1 MICWWQSAYHWCMMH
16 DDACLVFQSKSVTDI
31 EINTQILNK
40 YFPNIWDWFADN
52 KLSIQFGED
61 KTNSIHIPSKRNI
74 KKLQKL
80 VIIYNNIRI
89 KEHSPMT
96 YLDCILEKTMAGESM
111 AYKIIC
117 KVNARLKFL
126 RRKIKYLTP
135 NRRQLLWKAL
145 IQPHFDYACSTW
157 YSNLSEKE
165 NLKKLENKIQAL

>member
-1 MICWWQSAYHWCMMH
+1 
-16 DDACLVFQSKSVTDI
+16 
-31 EINTQILNK
+31 
-40 YFPNIWDWFADN
+40 
-52 KLSIQFGED
+52 
-61 KTNSIHIPSKRNI
+61 
-74 KKLQKL
+74 
-80 VIIYNNIRI
+80 
-89 KEHSPMT
+89 MT

-135 NRRQLLWKAL
+135 NRRRLLWNAL